1 MSMPKQKWRTN
12 VKYTFLAAVAF
23 TLATIAS
30 ANADTTCVVNSPDG
44 ELNVRELT
52 QNGPGRVTDK
62 LRNGYTVTMRDFYL
76 LKGQSWA
83 RVVDGKTKTKVVG
96 WVFKDYLNCN
106 IQATAQPT
114 KRGTAVELKKSGA
127 WTTFSDT
134 TKKGTKVV
142 GMYTANARS
151 AFYVKFFSD
160 SDRLYVQLFKNGWQF
175 PNDGVDVPLNITFDN
190 GPSYPATARARMD
203 EGYAVVETWISDP
216 DLAGRFMD
224 DLMGAD
230 TMTVTFEQGDEK
242 PWVANMQGTRE
253 TGTAFMEAVKTLCPS
268 CGKTTQPYDT
278 AKPTQPYKPTAK
290 KSERDI

>member
-1 MSMPKQKWRTN
+1 M
-12 VKYTFLAAVAF
+12 KYIFLTAAF

-30 ANADTTCVVNSPDG
+30 ANADTTCAVNSPDG

-52 QNGPGRVTDK
+52 QNGPGKVIGVVK
-62 LRNGYTVTMRDFYL
+62 NGYTVTMRDFYFL
-76 LKGQSWA
+76 RGQSWA

-96 WVFKDYLNCN
+96 WMFKDHLNCN
-106 IQATAQPT
+106 VQATAQPT

-127 WTTFSDT
+127 WTAFSDT

-151 AFYVKFFSD
+151 TFCVKFFGD
-160 SDRLYVQLFKNGWQF
+160 SDRLYVQLFKDGWQF
-175 PNDGVDVPLNITFDN
+175 PDNGVDVPLSIKFDN
-190 GPSYPATARARMD
+190 GPAYPATARARMD
-203 EGYAVVETWISDP
+203 EGFAVVETWISDP
-216 DLAGRFMD
+216 DLAGRFMA
-224 DLMGAD
+224 DLMSAD

-242 PWVANMQGTRE
+242 PWVADMKGTRE